1 MKAFKF
7 YIFRIS
13 LAVIFGLLPMTVW
26 AGDVLTHY
34 EGIANKKGDYNWNGT
49 QKCHELTYYYYVTK
63 GQQGV
68 VLTLPLADYT
78 GGGSNLEPRGYYR
91 WYDWKTDAESSRLTK
106 VGHRL

>member
-26 AGDVLTHY
+26 AGDKLTHY

-49 QKCHELTYYYYVTK
+49 QKCHELIYYYYVTK
-63 GQQGV
+63 GQKELE
-68 VLTLPLADYT
+68 LTLPFATVSLT
-78 GGGSNLEPRGYYR
+78 WNQEVTIVGMIG
-91 WYDWKTDAESSRLTK
+91 RLI
-106 VGHRL
+106 